1 MRVTRLWRGGLLTV
15 VPVLS
20 LLLNPAPAQAARIPI
35 FIIWGSG
42 ETISHLGELLPEVKQ
57 SLPPQI
63 PRHVKVGFA
72 YNYFHL
78 FWCNVWTW
86 NGRYVLYDGNR
97 YMPLQEGELV
107 ALTGKAEGDYGKPF
121 FYQIPIGLVILVGLV
136 TAGCVGAVMS
146 RRKGPTEFPAGD
158 PMAGLIPDQP
168 QRPFHAI
175 FAQMYQPDEVL
186 RQRMPSVE
194 EFGNYV
200 KALDGELA
208 AFAAERPFDGQALSL
223 FVAVRPGRR
232 SRVWLEFRPGGV
244 PAHPERDLVSRLEA
258 VPAPEV
264 NGPVAMATYSLLW
277 GGPGTKEN
285 LFAFMPAEWA
295 EAVSPGAVLPDD
307 ALRKVWP
314 D

>member
-1 MRVTRLWRGGLLTV
+1 MRATRLWRGGLLTV

-20 LLLNPAPAQAARIPI
+20 LLLNPAPAEAARIPI
-35 FIIWGSG
+35 FFIWGSG
-42 ETISHLGELLPEVKQ
+42 ETISHLGELPPEVKQ
-57 SLPPQI
+57 SLPPQM
-63 PRHVKVGFA
+63 PRNLKVGFA

-97 YMPLQEGELV
+97 YMPLQQGDLV
-107 ALTGKAEGDYGKPF
+107 TLTGKSESDHGKPLS
-121 FYQIPIGLVILVGLV
+121 YRIPLGLMILVGLV
-136 TAGCVGAVMS
+136 TAGCIGTLMS
-146 RRKGPTEFPAGD
+146 RRQQPAAVD

-168 QRPFHAI
+168 QQPFQPCFMQA
-175 FAQMYQPDEVL
+175 YQPDEVL
-186 RQRMPSVE
+186 RQRLPSVE
-194 EFGNYV
+194 EFTAYV

-208 AFAAERPFDGQALSL
+208 AFAAERPFGGQALSL

-244 PAHPERDLVSRLEA
+244 PAHPERELVSRLET

-264 NGPVAMATYSLLW
+264 NGPVAMAVYSLLW

-285 LFAFMPAEWA
+285 LFGFMPAEWA
-295 EAVSPGAVLPDD
+295 EAAGPNAALPDD
-307 ALRKVWP
+307 VLPKVWP